1 MQLVTK
7 RVICLAGVALLSA
20 CGGGNDA
27 DDTTQALN
35 NPPQISAASDLELFG
50 NDAGETS
57 VAVSDDATAPD
68 ELTITAV
75 SDNPAVVPSSAVLV
89 TGAGES
95 RTVSIAPGT
104 DTLGSAQITLTVT
117 DEAGLADST
126 DFLVTVSLAQ
136 VSVSDFVR
144 TAFQQP
150 ADAQPTPI
158 NTLEFVND
166 AQDDDFADLV
176 E

>member
-1 MQLVTK
+1 M
-7 RVICLAGVALLSA
+7 
-20 CGGGNDA
+20 
-27 DDTTQALN
+27 
-35 NPPQISAASDLELFG
+35 
-50 NDAGETS
+50 
-57 VAVSDDATAPD
+57 
-68 ELTITAV
+68 
-75 SDNPAVVPSSAVLV
+75 
-89 TGAGES
+89 
-95 RTVSIAPGT
+95 
-104 DTLGSAQITLTVT
+104 GSAQITLTVT